1 VEEQEA
7 QRKLSD
13 PAYLSSRRRP
23 TATATTGPT
32 QGRRHEGLGRLSWR
46 PLWGS
51 NKIIARFGYAS
62 RPLIEQPSKRP
73 PPLLHGAFAID
84 VQGRLGLSANG
95 VHIRVRQ
102 VRVAG
107 GRKTAVREQFC
118 SDCFR

>member
-32 QGRRHEGLGRLSWR
+32 QGRRQEGCGRLSWR

-51 NKIIARFGYAS
+51 NKHHRALRMRLAS
-62 RPLIEQPSKRP
+62 VDRATE
-73 PPLLHGAFAID
+73 
-84 VQGRLGLSANG
+84 
-95 VHIRVRQ
+95 
-102 VRVAG
+102 
-107 GRKTAVREQFC
+107 
-118 SDCFR
+118 